1 MREGRSIKEYVSAYG
16 DLIRDVVY
24 DERLETA
31 KRLIKNLDN
40 LTLEDISF
48 VVNLPLSTVEEL
60 ASQIPKEA

>member
-1 MREGRSIKEYVSAYG
+1 MCQLME

-24 DERLETA
+24 DDRLDRA
-31 KRLIKNLDN
+31 KRLIKNFDN